1 MSDLILTEFDLQEFN
16 EWMLT
21 IQKASE
27 DLNYILKKIRG
38 MGYEKITL
46 NELLKNPRGICKEIL
61 SEKNVLNRIFEKR
74 QIGIF
79 DLENPDYDNCLKEVR
94 SKSIRVAHLRK
105 RLLRV
110 YELLVSY
117 GFKPEDL
124 FEEENGKVVISQ
136 RVEHSYFSR
145 NASYLNSGEEALSIL
160 YDICDSLMKLKQ
172 HKINLHVLQN
182 LLVSEERYKVNAAR
196 KSKVDDNTAK
206 MQSIKQLG
214 V

>member
-1 MSDLILTEFDLQEFN
+1 MSDLVLTEFDLQEFN
-16 EWMLT
+16 EWMIT

-46 NELLKNPRGICKEIL
+46 NELLKNPKGICKEIL
-61 SEKNVLNRIFEKR
+61 SEENVLSRIFEKR
-74 QIGIF
+74 QVRIF

-94 SKSIRVAHLRK
+94 SKSIRAAHLRK

-182 LLVSEERYKVNAAR
+182 LLVSEERYKVDMKAFE
-196 KSKVDDNTAK
+196 KFVDSNG
-206 MQSIKQLG
+206 I
-214 V
+214 

>member
-94 SKSIRVAHLRK
+94 SKSIRVEQLRK
-105 RLLRV
+105 RLIHV

-182 LLVSEERYKVNAAR
+182 LLVSEERYKVDMKAFE
-196 KSKVDDNTAK
+196 KFVDSNG
-206 MQSIKQLG
+206 I
-214 V
+214 

>member
-1 MSDLILTEFDLQEFN
+1 MADLLLTEFDLQEFN

-21 IQKASE
+21 IQKASK

-46 NELLKNPRGICKEIL
+46 NELLKNPGSICKEIL
-61 SEKNVLNRIFEKR
+61 SEENVLSRIFEKR
-74 QIGIF
+74 QVGIF

-94 SKSIRVAHLRK
+94 SKSIRAVHLRK

-110 YELLVSY
+110 YELLISY
-117 GFKPEDL
+117 GFRPEDL
-124 FEEENGKVVISQ
+124 FEEKNGKVVISQ

-145 NASYLNSGEEALSIL
+145 NASYLDSGEEALSIL

-182 LLVSEERYKVNAAR
+182 LLVSEERYKVDMKAFE
-196 KSKVDDNTAK
+196 KFVDSNG
-206 MQSIKQLG
+206 I
-214 V
+214 

>member
-1 MSDLILTEFDLQEFN
+1 MADLLLTEFDLQEFN

-21 IQKASE
+21 IQKASK
-27 DLNYILKKIRG
+27 DLNY

-46 NELLKNPRGICKEIL
+46 NELLKNPGSICKEIL
-61 SEKNVLNRIFEKR
+61 SEENVLSRIFEKR
-74 QIGIF
+74 QVGIF

-94 SKSIRVAHLRK
+94 SKSIRAAHLRK

-110 YELLVSY
+110 YELLISY
-117 GFKPEDL
+117 GFRPEDL
-124 FEEENGKVVISQ
+124 FEEKNGKVVISQ

-145 NASYLNSGEEALSIL
+145 NASYLDSGEEALSIL

-182 LLVSEERYKVNAAR
+182 LLVSEERYKVDMKAFE
-196 KSKVDDNTAK
+196 KFVDSNG
-206 MQSIKQLG
+206 I
-214 V
+214 

>member
-46 NELLKNPRGICKEIL
+46 NELLKNPRG
-61 SEKNVLNRIFEKR
+61 
-74 QIGIF
+74 
-79 DLENPDYDNCLKEVR
+79 
-94 SKSIRVAHLRK
+94 RK

-182 LLVSEERYKVNAAR
+182 LLVSEERYKVDMKAFE
-196 KSKVDDNTAK
+196 KFVDSNG
-206 MQSIKQLG
+206 I
-214 V
+214 